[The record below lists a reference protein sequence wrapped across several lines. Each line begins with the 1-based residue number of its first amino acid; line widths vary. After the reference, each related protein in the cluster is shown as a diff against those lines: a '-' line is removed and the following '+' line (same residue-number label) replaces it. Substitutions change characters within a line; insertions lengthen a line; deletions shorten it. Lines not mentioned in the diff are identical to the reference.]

1 MPQMNSNYWNGA
13 GPSYV
18 PTAWTPQ
25 GPTWQ
30 QYPSYSRYVPKP
42 PQVLTG
48 NHVPEVDG
56 INGANAFPMG
66 ANSAVLL
73 LDKKDPYVY
82 LKTTDDAGY
91 PNVERY
97 RVTPDPIEEV
107 SQEEVAG
114 LRAEITQLQK
124 TIAELKEA
132 QNAQSDIRQ
141 PAIQATAQPVQAG
154 QPDGIRPQGGYDWG
168 YQAPVRPDAGQPQP

>member
-1 MPQMNSNYWNGA
+1 MSQMNGNWNGMPA
-13 GPSYV
+13 WSATG
-18 PTAWTPQ
+18 WTPQ

-42 PQVLTG
+42 SQVLTG

-66 ANSAVLL
+66 PNSAVLL

-114 LRAEITQLQK
+114 LRTEIAQLQK

-141 PAIQATAQPVQAG
+141 PAIQATAQPIQVG
-154 QPDGIRPQGGYDWG
+154 QSDGVRPQGGYDWG
-168 YQAPVRPDAGQPQP
+168 YQAPIRPDAGQSKP